1 MKHKMAIVGFG
12 GMAGWHYN
20 EIQTIEGLEIAGIW
34 DIREERR
41 VYAAEEKGLHVYSGL
56 EDLLADSE
64 TDLVLIATPND
75 VHKPVAIAAMEA
87 GKNVVSEKPV
97 TLCSQDL
104 REMIETSDRT
114 GRFLTVHQNRRW
126 DEDFLTVKKILEEGK
141 LGEVFRVESRVH
153 GSRGIPGDWRQEKE
167 HGGGMILDWGVHLLD
182 QLLQLFSDVPV
193 RSVYGVETHVT
204 NQLVDDG
211 FYAEIAF
218 ENGVTALVEVGTSNF
233 VSLPRWYVL
242 GADGTAVVEDWEL
255 HGKIVRATGVNEKDV
270 TPVITAAGLTKTMA
284 PRRDDSIFTEELP
297 KVTSDVR
304 EFYINVMAVLEG
316 REKSRIQLPEVMRV
330 MKLMEAIHQSA
341 ETGEIVR
348 RPSKSLPP
356 GQAGGIGQSG
366 NCLPEF
372 QEAESGIGAEPAGVI
387 SESCVMSGPE
397 IPGGD
402 RYGKEGDQYGKIRNC
417 GTGVFRA
424 GCGGEGLRGN
434 GEGFE
439 GMRL

>member
-182 QLLQLFSDVPV
+182 LLLQLFSDVPV

-348 RPSKSLPP
+348 ET
-356 GQAGGIGQSG
+356 I
-366 NCLPEF
+366 
-372 QEAESGIGAEPAGVI
+372 
-387 SESCVMSGPE
+387 
-397 IPGGD
+397 
-402 RYGKEGDQYGKIRNC
+402 
-417 GTGVFRA
+417 
-424 GCGGEGLRGN
+424 
-434 GEGFE
+434 
-439 GMRL
+439 